1 MFSRRN
7 VILFAAVALLLSLAV
22 VACGQPQVVEKEVVV
37 TKEVEVEKEVVVTV
51 EVEVEKE
58 VEVIVTQEVEVEV
71 APERVDITYWIF
83 GSEGSTKADS
93 GELWSDF
100 YGRVI
105 NEYEQAHPGVNINWA
120 LRGME
125 AGGST
130 TYVDA
135 AVAAGTPPDLYY
147 DDAFRI
153 QKYQQ
158 VGLLESM
165 APALTAEDIAAYDPN
180 MMSLV
185 TGADGEPWAIPVGT
199 GFVAYVINTSLVEE
213 AGATDLLPEGPD
225 RNWTT
230 DEFMELCEAVNDPDN
245 GVYCTMFF
253 AKTPS
258 FDTSF
263 NNFFGGF
270 PGCNLFDADAQKYV
284 ANSPECVEAMTFLHS
299 LQDEGYTVPGP
310 AGFVDD
316 DQDGYWKR
324 KEIVMTGGG
333 FWYNGVTK
341 NGLEEGTIEPP
352 MEYMLVNYPHKAGAP
367 PPPMGTWNPHC
378 WSVFKQDDPA
388 KLAIIMD
395 FVNYMQQP
403 DIAVQIAA
411 GWNDVTIRNDAPNPW
426 EGDPDWE
433 WVVPVAR
440 EFGAKNYY
448 YWQGVPCSYN
458 EVRLA
463 WAEARQGFWEPDADI
478 QAILDEFVERAD
490 GIIADCQ

>member
-1 MFSRRN
+1 MLSRRN
-7 VILFAAVALLLSLAV
+7 VILLAAVALVLAV
-22 VACGQPQVVEKEVVV
+22 LATACGQPQVVEKEVVV
-37 TKEVEVEKEVVVTV
+37 TKEVQKEVVVTKEVPVTVEVEKEVVVT
-51 EVEVEKE
+51 KE
-58 VEVIVTQEVEVEV
+58 VQV
-71 APERVDITYWIF
+71 APERIDISYWIF
-83 GSEGSTKADS
+83 GSEGSAKADN

-105 NEYEQAHPGVNINWA
+105 NAYEKEHPGVNINWA
-120 LRGME
+120 LRGVE
-125 AGGST
+125 SGGTT

-135 AVAAGTPPDLYY
+135 AVAAGSPPDIYY

-158 VGLLESM
+158 SGLLESM
-165 APALTAEDIAAYDPN
+165 APALTAEDKAAYDAN
-180 MMSLV
+180 LLDLV
-185 TGADGEPWAIPVGT
+185 TGPDGQPWAIPAGT
-199 GFVAYVINTSLVEE
+199 GYVAYIIDKSLVEA
-213 AGATDLLPEGPD
+213 AGATDLLPKDPD

-230 DEFMELCEAVNDPDN
+230 DEFMNLCKAVNDPAN

-270 PGCNLFDADAQKYV
+270 PGCDLYDPATQEYV
-284 ANSPECVEAMTFLHS
+284 VNSPECVEAMTWLHS
-299 LQDEGYTVPGP
+299 LEDEGMIVPGP

-341 NGLEEGTIEPP
+341 NGLEDGSIEPP
-352 MEYMLVNYPHKAGAP
+352 LDYLLVNYPHKADAP

-378 WSVFKQDDPA
+378 WSVFNQDDPA
-388 KLAIIMD
+388 KLAAIMD

-403 DIAVQIAA
+403 DIVVQIAA
-411 GWNDVTIRNDAPNPW
+411 GWNEVAVRKDTPNPW

-433 WVVPVAR
+433 WVVPVAQKY
-440 EFGAKNYY
+440 GAKNYY
-448 YWQGVPCSYN
+448 YWQGVPCNYN

-478 QAILDEFVERAD
+478 QTILDDFVVRAN
-490 GIIADCQ
+490 GIIADCP